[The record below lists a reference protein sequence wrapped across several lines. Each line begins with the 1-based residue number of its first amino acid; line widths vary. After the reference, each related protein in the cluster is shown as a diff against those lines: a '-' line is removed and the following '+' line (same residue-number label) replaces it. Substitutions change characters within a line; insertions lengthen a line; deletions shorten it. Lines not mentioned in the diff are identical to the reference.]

1 MCGIVG
7 CVGKLDVRDYL
18 MQGLRVLDYR
28 GYDSAGVAFIENEKI
43 EVFKSL
49 GSVDIL
55 DKKTK
60 KNILSNIGIGHTRWA
75 THGVPNDINS
85 HPHLSNSGQFVL
97 VHNGVIENYKEI
109 KVKLIEK
116 GYSFISETDSEV
128 IVNLIDYHYKKTK
141 NVLETLEHASKI
153 LRGSY
158 AISLLY
164 KDEPNTLY
172 FYKKQSPLMIGLCEK
187 ASLLASDAT
196 PMIKMTKRFI
206 DLKDD
211 QYGYLKAGEAHV
223 FQNKKEVEPEVSTKD
238 PELLIRDLK
247 GYPHFMLKEI
257 DEIDAVINRLID
269 LYARDGCYCFDPKL
283 IEDLKNADDIVF
295 IACGTSY
302 HASLVGAKYFEN
314 IGKHAYVHVAS
325 EFGYYPK
332 KNGENTVYVLLSQSG
347 ETADSI
353 RCQKYLNEQHKKILV
368 ITNTRGSTL
377 ERNATYPLA
386 LDAGVEISVASTKVY
401 SAMVTVLVLLAGAV
415 VNQPDAVKQLRDVAR
430 SIMTIKARK
439 DEFKNVALKIK
450 NATSLFYLG
459 RGYDYITALEASL
472 KLKET
477 SYIHSEAFPGGEIK
491 HGPIALIT
499 EKTPVII
506 FISDPITADA
516 MRNNA
521 KEIESR
527 GAKVY
532 IVSSENLKQ
541 EGDAIVV
548 DDSSA
553 YLSPLIKSVVAFYL
567 AYFVS
572 SAKGLDVD
580 KPRNLAKAVTVE

>member
-49 GSVDIL
+49 GSVDNL

-223 FQNKKEVEPEVSTKD
+223 FQNKKEIEPEVSTKD

-295 IACGTSY
+295 IA
-302 HASLVGAKYFEN
+302 
-314 IGKHAYVHVAS
+314 
-325 EFGYYPK
+325 
-332 KNGENTVYVLLSQSG
+332 
-347 ETADSI
+347 
-353 RCQKYLNEQHKKILV
+353 
-368 ITNTRGSTL
+368 
-377 ERNATYPLA
+377 
-386 LDAGVEISVASTKVY
+386 
-401 SAMVTVLVLLAGAV
+401 
-415 VNQPDAVKQLRDVAR
+415 
-430 SIMTIKARK
+430 
-439 DEFKNVALKIK
+439 
-450 NATSLFYLG
+450 
-459 RGYDYITALEASL
+459 
-472 KLKET
+472 
-477 SYIHSEAFPGGEIK
+477 
-491 HGPIALIT
+491 
-499 EKTPVII
+499 
-506 FISDPITADA
+506 
-516 MRNNA
+516 
-521 KEIESR
+521 
-527 GAKVY
+527 
-532 IVSSENLKQ
+532 
-541 EGDAIVV
+541 
-548 DDSSA
+548 
-553 YLSPLIKSVVAFYL
+553 
-567 AYFVS
+567 
-572 SAKGLDVD
+572 
-580 KPRNLAKAVTVE
+580 

>member
-223 FQNKKEVEPEVSTKD
+223 FQNKKEIEPEVSTKD

-401 SAMVTVLVLLAGAV
+401 SAMVTVLVLLAGAI

>member
-43 EVFKSL
+43 KVFKSL
-49 GSVDIL
+49 GSIDNL

-85 HPHLSNSGQFVL
+85 HPHLSNSGQFAL

-223 FQNKKEVEPEVSTKD
+223 FQNKKEIEPEVSTKD

-401 SAMVTVLVLLAGAV
+401 SAMVTILVLLAGAV

>member
-223 FQNKKEVEPEVSTKD
+223 FQNKKEIEPEVSTKD

-401 SAMVTVLVLLAGAV
+401 SAMVTILVLLAGAV

>member
-158 AISLLY
+158 AISILY

-223 FQNKKEVEPEVSTKD
+223 FQNKKEIEPEVSTKD

-401 SAMVTVLVLLAGAV
+401 SAMVTILVLLAGAV

>member
-85 HPHLSNSGQFVL
+85 HPHLSNSGQFAL

-223 FQNKKEVEPEVSTKD
+223 FQNKKEIEPEVSTKD

-401 SAMVTVLVLLAGAV
+401 SAMVTILVLLAGAV

>member
-172 FYKKQSPLMIGLCEK
+172 FYKKQYPLMIGLCEK

-223 FQNKKEVEPEVSTKD
+223 FQNKKEIEPEVSTKD

-401 SAMVTVLVLLAGAV
+401 SAMVTILVLLAGAV

>member
-211 QYGYLKAGEAHV
+211 QYGYLKAGEAYV
-223 FQNKKEVEPEVSTKD
+223 FQNKKEIEPEVSTKD

-401 SAMVTVLVLLAGAV
+401 SAMVTILVLLAGAV

>member
-49 GSVDIL
+49 GSVDNL

-158 AISLLY
+158 AISLLS

-223 FQNKKEVEPEVSTKD
+223 FQNKKEIEPEVSTKD

-401 SAMVTVLVLLAGAV
+401 SAMVTILVLLAGAV

>member
-211 QYGYLKAGEAHV
+211 QYGYLEAGEAHV
-223 FQNKKEVEPEVSTKD
+223 FQNKKEIEPEVSTKD

>member
-85 HPHLSNSGQFVL
+85 HPHLSNSGQFAL

-141 NVLETLEHASKI
+141 NVLEALEHASKI

-158 AISLLY
+158 AISLLF
-164 KDEPNTLY
+164 KDKPNTLY

-211 QYGYLKAGEAHV
+211 QYGYLKAGEAQV
-223 FQNKKEVEPEVSTKD
+223 FQNKKEIEPEVSTKD

-401 SAMVTVLVLLAGAV
+401 SAMVTILVLLAGAV